1 MATLAH
7 NRPCTRILIS
17 TITCTGALVM
27 LHSHNNHVHLH
38 VHARTRLRLSSS
50 EPLVPDRALSLQS
63 SSCYIVCVSAI
74 VHLLEA
80 ALLRLCALGRG
91 GSGYSVW
98 LLCMCVCNCD
108 WVTPCVS
115 VRVLARNT
123 AEASWGYTVL
133 AAVAKNGRSS
143 EIV

>member
-1 MATLAH
+1 MATPAH

-27 LHSHNNHVHLH
+27 LQPQQPCAFACACAYTSTFVFKRTSGTRPCFVPAILILLHSLCVCHR
-38 VHARTRLRLSSS
+38 AFAWGCIAS
-50 EPLVPDRALSLQS
+50 LVR
-63 SSCYIVCVSAI
+63 IG
-74 VHLLEA
+74 E
-80 ALLRLCALGRG
+80 G
-91 GSGYSVW
+91 GLVASVW

-108 WVTPCVS
+108 WVAPCVS

-123 AEASWGYTVL
+123 AEASWGYAVL